1 MMTRLQE
8 RYLRRTI
15 KRGGQLQ
22 LPGHQG
28 RTVQVDVTR
37 HQTFVAVNV
46 QVQPELSRPLQPYYG
61 PAREVYPLVAE
72 LLDLVVAPM
81 APEVA
86 HG

>member
-37 HQTFVAVNV
+37 HQTFTAINIATEACAE
-46 QVQPELSRPLQPYYG
+46 PAAFYG
-61 PAREVYPLVAE
+61 PAREVYPLAAE
-72 LLDLVVAPM
+72 LLDTLVVPM

>member
-8 RYLRRTI
+8 RSLRRTI
-15 KRGGQLQ
+15 KRGGSLP

-28 RTVQVDVTR
+28 RTVQVEVTR
-37 HQTFVAVNV
+37 HQTFTAVHIHIHGWKGE
-46 QVQPELSRPLQPYYG
+46 QPMPYYG
-61 PAREVYPLVAE
+61 PAREVYPLAAE
-72 LLDLVVAPM
+72 LLDSLVVPQ

>member
-8 RYLRRTI
+8 RNLRRTI
-15 KRGGQLQ
+15 KRGGNLR

-28 RTVQVDVTR
+28 RTVQVEVTR
-37 HQTFVAVNV
+37 HQTFTAVTIATEGCRE
-46 QVQPELSRPLQPYYG
+46 PERFYG
-61 PAREVYPLVAE
+61 PAREVYPLAAE
-72 LLDLVVAPM
+72 LLDSLVVPQ